1 MGRSDY
7 KLSLSKILGSK
18 NGAAA
23 NHPTPTNNDN
33 TPHAGRARRMGQAE
47 QDLGDATA
55 PALLHTGENRSAE
68 QGQDGACML
77 YP

>member
-23 NHPTPTNNDN
+23 NHPTMTVN

>member
-1 MGRSDY
+1 M
-7 KLSLSKILGSK
+7 
-18 NGAAA
+18 N
-23 NHPTPTNNDN
+23 TPT
-33 TPHAGRARRMGQAE
+33 TQAE